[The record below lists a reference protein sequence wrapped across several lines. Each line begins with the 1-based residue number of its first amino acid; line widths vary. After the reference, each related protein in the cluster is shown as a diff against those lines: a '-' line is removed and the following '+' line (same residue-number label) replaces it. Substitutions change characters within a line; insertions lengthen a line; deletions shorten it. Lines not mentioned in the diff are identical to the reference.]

1 MFYFAFA
8 TNIKRDFIA
17 LKQCSFRFD
26 YQKQIISRALQN
38 SLDLLRHNSKLF
50 LYLEERTF
58 KEKQKQRKLLSTFP
72 HFLRL
77 VLFCVPR
84 TVVIAVSVKSFINR

>member
-8 TNIKRDFIA
+8 TNIKRDFMA

-50 LYLEERTF
+50 LCLG
-58 KEKQKQRKLLSTFP
+58 KEDLQRKTKTKKTFIYFASFLTSCSFLSQGP
-72 HFLRL
+72 
-77 VLFCVPR
+77 
-84 TVVIAVSVKSFINR
+84 